1 MHVKKKKTSSVYKN
15 ALKFTYRYHIPR
27 SYIKP
32 KDNLIVVFEE
42 EHANPEKI
50 EFLLVNRDIICSYI
64 TEYDPP
70 HVRSW
75 ARKDDR
81 IKTVVDDV
89 RPAAHLKCPNHKKFI
104 KVEFASFGD
113 PYGACGGFV
122 LGNCTSPLSKQI
134 VEEVIF
140 YLIFFFFFHSDIRT

>member
-1 MHVKKKKTSSVYKN
+1 MYKN